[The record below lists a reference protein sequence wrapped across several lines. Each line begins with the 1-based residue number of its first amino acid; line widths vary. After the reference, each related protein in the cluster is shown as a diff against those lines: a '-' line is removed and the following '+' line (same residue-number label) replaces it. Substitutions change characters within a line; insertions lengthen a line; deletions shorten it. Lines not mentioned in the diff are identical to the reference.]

1 MLCVLH
7 INLEALRPSAVL
19 SRILSA
25 TTREVSLSSKLHRSL
40 QEVPSTNARF
50 RLDISM
56 HSLIISDQNH
66 GGTEDVKMKAQ
77 LTGVHVSSDFSLSA
91 GV

>member
-1 MLCVLH
+1 MCASYKFRSIKTISCAYQEYSLPPP
-7 INLEALRPSAVL
+7 EKS
-19 SRILSA
+19 
-25 TTREVSLSSKLHRSL
+25 VSLSSKLHRSL
-40 QEVPSTNARF
+40 KEVPSANARL

-66 GGTEDVKMKAQ
+66 GGTQDVKMKAQ
-77 LTGVHVSSDFSLSA
+77 LTGVHVMSDFSLSA